1 MRKNEVSALSRS
13 HFSTSFLLSL
23 TLILPSSAFAQMSNK
38 PFSFGTVS
46 KGVGM
51 STAGRQAIINRKLFG
66 ITPSVLLK
74 SPDGRLL
81 GVSKGPGPNAI
92 VTSPSGEIIPGYRGR
107 RSFVS
112 WGAGIHNP
120 YFAGIGAGD
129 SSTGLASSS
138 GNSVDSWTSQV
149 ISGASYGSGNSV
161 DQWTD
166 MVYW

>member
-1 MRKNEVSALSRS
+1 
-13 HFSTSFLLSL
+13 
-23 TLILPSSAFAQMSNK
+23 MSNK
-38 PFSFGTVS
+38 PFSFGSVTN
-46 KGVGM
+46 GVGM

-74 SPDGRLL
+74 GPGGRLL
-81 GVSKGPGPNAI
+81 GVTKGPGSNAI

-107 RSFVS
+107 RSLIPQ
-112 WGAGIHNP
+112 GAGIHNA
-120 YFAGIGAGD
+120 YFAGIGSGD
-129 SSTGLASSS
+129 STTGLASSS